1 MSKFIGDVSAYAY
14 AVSKGYTGTEEEFAE
29 LMASYADVGQTAVD
43 AAESAL
49 DSKTAAQTAASTA
62 TTKASEASQSAS
74 AAHTDAESADQSASQ
89 ASTSAQTASTKASE
103 ASQSASTA
111 TEKATE
117 ATTAASNATT
127 AKDDAVTAKNAAQ
140 TAQGKAETAQEAA
153 EDAAESVSASAAQ
166 IQTNKEDIIELK
178 SNLSY
183 LGNWAFLTKGAEDKA
198 VAFSIKQGHTYT
210 VTNTSESGGL
220 TFALRETPTGSDLQ
234 TVYNLNAGTTHDFTA
249 NQDANYIAG
258 WQASAQTFF
267 IIDKASKTEEWDTYQ
282 NKIDDVNA
290 LKLSVTITA
299 GGFDETDGTITQ
311 NPYYSYT
318 DFIDISQFG
327 MLRVVSPNGPLN
339 YCTWYKEDKTTGIRF
354 VVAQGDNTLYAP
366 AGYKYARLSAGT
378 STITGIS
385 IYTGLWFN
393 GAIARTYIEGI
404 KDSLPNRFT
413 AIRTTD
419 GVTDFFEY
427 KVVKGH
433 SYLLINPN
441 DFACSFVP
449 KKPDGTVP
457 SIGSTTITAKS
468 VNMRVAEFDGIA
480 NVYFAG
486 DNGTLYIYD
495 MDGESVRKT
504 ITDLNQEACD
514 AIVSSRY
521 KTSADPHLLSL
532 IHFSDIHGD
541 HTALRR
547 LINFKSDMT
556 KFIDDAI
563 CTGDII
569 SSKFGDSLDFW
580 TTSEGSEYILS
591 CVGNHDSYYTNSM
604 DSAQMVPMSDVADKF
619 IAPFED
625 NWGTIV
631 RPSGCSYYYKDFIS
645 GYRLI
650 VLDSVRI
657 GDEATAQKT
666 WLENALTD
674 AKTNNLAV
682 IIAMHYMPT
691 GAMHILDCQFSKYG
705 SFGDSGYICN
715 APAFPVEE
723 SVQAFIDGGGIFM
736 CYLIGHL
743 HRDIFGYVY
752 GYPDQLCIMATTASA
767 NRAELEVNADLG
779 RTIGTKMQDAFNVV
793 TFDKDNHMIKVVRVG
808 ADIDNVMRPRKAVS
822 YSTATKLFIR
832 N

>member
-1 MSKFIGDVSAYAY
+1 MAVVTTNLGTVTAYGD
-14 AVSKGYTGTEEEFAE
+14 AVAAGYTGTKAQWQA
-29 LMASYADVGQTAVD
+29 LMADYATVGTQAAQDAQTA
-43 AAESAL
+43 S
-49 DSKTAAQTAASTA
+49 TAAQTA
-62 TTKASEASQSAS
+62 TTKAGEASQSA
-74 AAHTDAESADQSASQ
+74 TRAEQ
-89 ASTSAQTASTKASE
+89 
-103 ASQSASTA
+103 
-111 TEKATE
+111 
-117 ATTAASNATT
+117 AASSITTPDATLT
-127 AKDDAVTAKNAAQ
+127 QAGVAADAKKTGD
-140 TAQGKAETAQEAA
+140 EI
-153 EDAAESVSASAAQ
+153 S
-166 IQTNKEDIIELK
+166 ELK
-178 SNLSY
+178 SDLSY

-198 VAFSIKQGHTYT
+198 VAFSMKQGHTYT
-210 VTNTSESGGL
+210 VVNTSASGGL
-220 TFALRETPTGSDLQ
+220 TFILKETPTGENLQ

-258 WQASAQTFF
+258 WQASEQTFF
-267 IIDKASKTEEWDTYQ
+267 IIDKNSKVEEWDNYQ
-282 NKIDDVNA
+282 NKIDDMNA
-290 LKLSVTITA
+290 LKSSVTITA

-318 DFIDISQFG
+318 DFIDCSVFG
-327 MLRVVSPNGPLN
+327 MLRVVAPDGNLN
-339 YCTWYKEDKTTGIRF
+339 YCSWYKDDKTTGQRF
-354 VVAQGDNTLYAP
+354 TVPQGDVTLTVP
-366 AGYKYARLSAGT
+366 SGFKYARLSAPT
-378 STITGIS
+378 ANMSNIS
-385 IYTGLWFN
+385 VYTTVYFN
-393 GAIARTYIEGI
+393 GAITRTFIEGI
-404 KDSLPNRFT
+404 KNSLPNRFT
-413 AIRTTD
+413 ATRTTA
-419 GVTDFFEY
+419 GVTDFVEY
-427 KVVKGH
+427 NVVKGH

-441 DFACSFVP
+441 VFACSFTP
-449 KKPDGTVP
+449 KKPDGAIP
-457 SIGSTTITAKS
+457 SIGSTTINAKS

-480 NVYFAG
+480 NIYFAG

-521 KTSADPHLLSL
+521 KTSANPHLLSL

-580 TTSEGSEYILS
+580 TTSEGAEYILS
-591 CVGNHDSYYTNSM
+591 CAGNHDSYYTNSM

-631 RPSGCSYYYKDFIS
+631 RPSGCSYYYKDFTS

-715 APAFPVEE
+715 APAFQVEE
-723 SVQAFIDGGGIFM
+723 SVQAFIDGGGTFM

-743 HRDIFGYVY
+743 HRDIFGHVY

-822 YSTATKLFIR
+822 YSAATKSFIR